1 MKSILFDVEGDG
13 LLETLTKLHCIC
25 TVDVDTG
32 EEREFGPDQIDEGLD
47 YLDTADLLYAHFG
60 LRYDF
65 PAIEKV
71 TGRSFAFERRRDTVV
86 LSRIRFPNLKETD
99 TGFNKKAI
107 KEGRTP
113 LGSLTG
119 KHSIE
124 AWGIRLG
131 EPKLHTDI
139 EDWSQWTPQI
149 QERCMGD
156 VRTNLKLL
164 RLLKVEGI
172 PEHVVW
178 LEHWM
183 DHITDLMAWAGWK
196 FDVKAAGKLH
206 GELCEKRDELE
217 AKLKGEFGGW
227 YAPKDGKQPFTP
239 KSDNKRYGYVA
250 GQSCTQIKWVEF
262 NPQSRQHIERCLKR
276 LGWEPT
282 EFTEKGQAKLDE
294 EVLEGITALYPQAAG
309 IVEYMTI
316 CKRIGQLAE
325 GDQAWLKKVTDKGFI
340 HGKVNPIGT
349 VTFRGAHYDPN
360 LGQVPASKSPYGHE
374 CRSLFIV
381 PHKWKLVGAD
391 METLEG
397 RCQAH
402 YQWPYDDGEYATLL
416 LEGDPHWTN
425 VLALGILEAGVVR
438 DKNNILH
445 VVYRESGAKTW
456 YYAFIYGSGGEKSGR
471 ILLDVLRLAMK
482 KAETPEQLAE
492 AKANYAKFYGTDMSP
507 SPAKLKKVG
516 NKLKNDFLKRSPA
529 LQSLIQRVKTR
540 AERGDVVKAL
550 DGRRLPIRSPHSAFN
565 ALLQSAGAILCKR
578 WVVGAYLDLIAAGY
592 RWGYDADF
600 VFCAWVHDELQVA
613 CREDIADDVGR
624 IITEAARNAGKPYG
638 FRMRLDS
645 SFAIGDTWACT
656 H

>member
-1 MKSILFDVEGDG
+1 MKRILFDVEGDG

-25 TVDVDTG
+25 TVDIDTG
-32 EEREFGPDQIDEGLD
+32 EERQFGPAECNDVAGAAIE
-47 YLDTADLLYAHFG
+47 YLASADVLYAHFG
-60 LRYDF
+60 VRYDF
-65 PAIEKV
+65 PAIAKV
-71 TGRSFAFERRRDTVV
+71 TGWEVPFEKQRDTVV

-139 EDWSQWTPQI
+139 EDWSEWTAEI
-149 QERCMGD
+149 QERCVGD

-164 RLLKVEGI
+164 RMLKVEGI
-172 PEHVVW
+172 PEDVVW

-183 DHITDLMAWAGWK
+183 DRITDQMAWAGWR

-206 GELCEKRDELE
+206 GELCVVRDELE
-217 AKLKGEFGGW
+217 QRLKAEFGGW
-227 YAPKDGKQPFTP
+227 YAPKDGKQPFVP

-250 GQSCTQIKWVEF
+250 GQPCTQIKWVEF
-262 NPQSRQHIERCLKR
+262 NPQSRQHIERCLRK

-282 EFTEKGQAKLDE
+282 EFTESGQAILNE
-294 EVLEGITALYPQAAG
+294 EVLDGIAALYPQAAG
-309 IVEYMTI
+309 ITDYLTV

-349 VTFRGAHYDPN
+349 VTFRAAHYDPN
-360 LGQVPASKSPYGHE
+360 IGQVPASKSPYGKE

-381 PHKWKLVGAD
+381 PDGWKLVGAD
-391 METLEG
+391 MESLEG

-402 YQWPYDDGEYATLL
+402 YQWPYDDGEYGSLL
-416 LEGDPHWTN
+416 LEGDPHWAN
-425 VLALGILEAGVVR
+425 VLAMGLVPEGTERDKHDELHTVVREAG
-438 DKNNILH
+438 
-445 VVYRESGAKTW
+445 AKRW

-471 ILLDVLRLAMK
+471 IVLDCCRLAIK
-482 KAETPEQLAE
+482 RAGTAGRTLYE
-492 AKANYAKFYGTDMSP
+492 KFFGRHHAP
-507 SPAKLKKVG
+507 SAVVLKRVG
-516 NKLKNDFLKRSPA
+516 NKLKNDFLSRSPA
-529 LQSLIQRVKTR
+529 LQQLIQRVKMR
-540 AERGDVVKAL
+540 AECGEVIRAL

-578 WVVGAYLDLIAAGY
+578 WNVDAYHGLLAAGY
-592 RWGYDADF
+592 RWGYDNDF
-600 VFCAWVHDELQVA
+600 VICGLIHDEMQVA
-613 CREDIADDVGR
+613 CRAEIADEVGR
-624 IITEAARNAGKPYG
+624 IVTAAARSAGKAYG

-645 SFAIGDTWACT
+645 EYKIGDTWATT